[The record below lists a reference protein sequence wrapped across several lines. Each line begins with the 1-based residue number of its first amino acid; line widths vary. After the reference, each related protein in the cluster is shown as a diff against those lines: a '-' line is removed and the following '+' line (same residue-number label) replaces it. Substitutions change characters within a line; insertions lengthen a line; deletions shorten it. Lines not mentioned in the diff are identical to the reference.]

1 MDKLSIFTLTHR
13 RAVVAIA
20 VALVLAGG
28 GALALLLPNVSEQY
42 EAPGLPAY
50 DANSRIIDAY
60 GTGGR
65 ERPYVPVITLPEGVS
80 VDSPGVAGT
89 LARMFDAVERDA
101 HARVASYANTGDRR
115 FVGDGGRVTYALV
128 FGNPVEQGGIPGSA
142 LGEGAE
148 LDGLVDAAIRPHLPP
163 GASLHVTGLDQLA
176 TGEDTGGLDVPVKL
190 LITLAAAALV
200 LAWVFRSKLAFVP
213 LLIAFV
219 AIPVSYLGV
228 LVMSL
233 FADIH
238 ETTVTM
244 APLFGIGIAI
254 DYALIMV
261 TRWREQWAGGA
272 DPDAAVHQ
280 AMSTAGKAIVLSS
293 LVVAAGLLTMVVL
306 PIPLLRSLGIGGMTV
321 TAASALVSLT
331 LLPIVLART
340 GRRLDRDRENAARG
354 NAAPGNAA
362 RGDIA
367 HGADRDADASRM
379 WTSFARKVVRHRKI
393 AAAGATAVLGALA
406 VIGSGIDV
414 NVPVTANLDH
424 DGPGHD
430 GLVALTSA
438 GIPSGTL
445 YAFDVHVPAGTGPDS
460 VVDAI
465 TALPGVHTVAAPTG
479 EAWRRDGS
487 AVVTVLPVDDGGT
500 EAGRRTIEQVI
511 AAVPDGVG
519 VGGYTAQQLDFAD
532 VTYGAFGW
540 MLAILSVVS
549 YLMLARA
556 FRSLLLPL
564 KAVLMN
570 LLSLG
575 AVIGAM
581 VVLWQWGWGTEALLG
596 IQPDGVVGTFLPVTI
611 FAFLFGLSMD
621 YEVFIL
627 ARMREEYDRTGDTG
641 EAVIRGVGRTGRLV
655 TAAAAILFFS
665 FAAMATGGELDVA
678 MFASGMALG
687 IALDATVIRAVL
699 VPATVAMMGKW
710 NWWLPAWAA
719 KLLRVEPSPVRS
731 GKTPVHASP

>member
-1 MDKLSIFTLTHR
+1 MEKLSIFTLAHR
-13 RAVVAIA
+13 RLVVVIT
-20 VALVLAGG
+20 VALALAGG

-50 DANSRIIDAY
+50 DANSQIIETY

-80 VDSPGVAGT
+80 VDTPGVAET
-89 LARMFDAVERDA
+89 LTRMFDAVERDT
-101 HARVASYANTGDRR
+101 HARVASYVNTGDRR
-115 FVGDGGRVTYALV
+115 FVGEGGRVTYALV

-163 GASLHVTGLDQLA
+163 GASLEVTGLDQLA
-176 TGEDTGGLDVPVKL
+176 TGEDTGGLNVLVKL
-190 LITLAAAALV
+190 LITLGAAVLV

-272 DPDAAVHQ
+272 DPDTAVHQ
-280 AMSTAGKAIVLSS
+280 AMATAGKSIVFSS

-306 PIPLLRSLGIGGMTV
+306 PIPLLRSLGIGGMMV

-340 GRRLDRDRENAARG
+340 GRRLDRGNVAR
-354 NAAPGNAA
+354 
-362 RGDIA
+362 
-367 HGADRDADASRM
+367 GADREANASRV
-379 WTSFARKVVRHRKI
+379 WTSFARKVVRHRRI
-393 AAAGATAVLGALA
+393 AAAGATVVLGTLA
-406 VIGSGIDV
+406 VVALGINI
-414 NVPVTANLDH
+414 NVPVTSNLDH

-430 GLVALTSA
+430 GLVALTSV

-445 YAFDVHVPAGTGPDS
+445 YAFDVHVPSGTSPDS
-460 VVDAI
+460 VVSTIA
-465 TALPGVHTVAAPTG
+465 ALPGVHTVAAPTG

-511 AAVPDGVG
+511 SAVPDGVG
-519 VGGYTAQQLDFAD
+519 VGGYTAQQIDFAD

-540 MLAILSVVS
+540 MLALLSVVS
-549 YLMLARA
+549 YIMLARA

-575 AVIGAM
+575 AVIGSM

-627 ARMREEYDRTGDTG
+627 ARMREEYDRTGDTD
-641 EAVIRGVGRTGRLV
+641 EAVILGIGRTGRLV

-687 IALDATVIRAVL
+687 IVLDATVIRSVL
-699 VPATVAMMGKW
+699 VPATVAMMGRW
-710 NWWLPAWAA
+710 NWWLPNWAA
-719 KLLRVEPSPVRS
+719 RVLRVEPSPLRS
-731 GKTPVHASP
+731 ERVPVHA